1 MCRDYLRIKRVLVS
15 QMTPEEL
22 LSEVWQKLL
31 GTVSLHN
38 GEAPN
43 SADWS
48 IDPHAPARD
57 ARVVWL
63 IEEIGGTEAMAHRFE
78 DILRQRFGR
87 SLPGRG
93 RRLVQPENEDEPFEI
108 GSDSV
113 ECGTLQEEDARR
125 AWRGLLATANLE
137 FQRDDDVSML
147 LRLMADVPGLFEES
161 GGQWPVKKMI
171 ELLNDRFS
179 PPPWSGSRV
188 DNAKRRL
195 LHWINSLMRKHG
207 LDATDLEGLFARV
220 ARRQEGG
227 ERASVTEPRHPNL
240 PG

>member
-1 MCRDYLRIKRVLVS
+1 
-15 QMTPEEL
+15 MTPEEL

-57 ARVVWL
+57 AR
-63 IEEIGGTEAMAHRFE
+63 
-78 DILRQRFGR
+78 FGR

-125 AWRGLLATANLE
+125 ALLATANLE